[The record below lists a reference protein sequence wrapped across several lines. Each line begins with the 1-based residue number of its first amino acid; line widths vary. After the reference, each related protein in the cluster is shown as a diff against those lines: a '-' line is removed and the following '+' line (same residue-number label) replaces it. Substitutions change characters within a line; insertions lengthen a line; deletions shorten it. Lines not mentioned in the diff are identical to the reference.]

1 MKEHSK
7 EILVT
12 LILLLVLVA
21 TLILMKPVDASANMQ
36 WFDFT
41 YSFDRAQVR
50 LSDGSVV
57 SGQCDGWKDYENSDQ
72 IQVVIDGTT
81 YYVHHGNATLI
92 DGK

>member
-21 TLILMKPVDASANMQ
+21 MLVLMKPVDASANMG
-36 WFDFT
+36 WFDVIT
-41 YSFDRAQVR
+41 SFNRAQVR

-57 SGQCDGWKDYENSDQ
+57 SGKCDSWTDFGNTDLVQ
-72 IQVVIDGTT
+72 IVIDGVA
-81 YYVHHGNATLI
+81 YRVHHANATLI
-92 DGK
+92 AGG